1 MQSNVMMEKLIFN
14 FIMKS
19 AGPSELLKIK
29 SSVFEDSN
37 IKTIYSLISRFTND
51 FEKIPSKEQVKSL
64 VLEKNQEFPDNEK
77 IQLSLVDTLF
87 DVDLSQ
93 YETEWLESSVSG
105 TLKWK
110 KFYEKLI
117 NTISYIK
124 TIDKINPLNV
134 EDYIDNCKTLL
145 NTDDLSVFDNDDD
158 LGSSFFEIETHFK
171 NEENF
176 ITTNHQ
182 WVDQR
187 MGGYTTGTLHVYCGF
202 ANIGKSIFLC
212 NDAANYI
219 KQGYDTLYISAEMA
233 ETSVNQRIG
242 ANILDISIDTYK
254 DKTKESFIRKKMNDY
269 LSTRLIQP
277 GNLYVK
283 QFPTSMATVSDIER
297 YYLRMLER
305 GLAPKVIV
313 IDYIN
318 ILASGNKSLDDNMYL
333 KIKNIAEKLR
343 AFAIK
348 YDLVI
353 ITATQLNRSADE
365 VSDIK
370 LSNIAESQGLV
381 HTADTMY
388 GIIQTEEMKLNNSYW
403 IKILRIR
410 EGAGKNHRCLYEIDY
425 SRMRLTETPEVLEF
439 SNEF

>member
-1 MQSNVMMEKLIFN
+1 MQSNIKMEKLIFN
-14 FIMKS
+14 YLLKTAS
-19 AGPSELLKIK
+19 PSELLKVK
-29 SSVFEDSN
+29 NTAFEEKN
-37 IKTIYSLISRFTND
+37 IKQIYNLVYRFTEK
-51 FEKIPSKEQVKSL
+51 FKKIPSQEQIKTL
-64 VLEKNQEFPDNEK
+64 VVEENQYKDNK
-77 IQLSLVDTLF
+77 IQLSLVDTVF
-87 DVDLSQ
+87 DVDLNE
-93 YETEWLESSVSG
+93 YEHDWLENSVTG

-124 TIDKINPLNV
+124 GIDKLDPLNA

-145 NTDDLSVFDNDDD
+145 NTDDLTIFDNDDNI
-158 LGSSFFEIETHFK
+158 GSSFFDVETHFK

-176 ITTNHQ
+176 ITTNHR
-182 WVDQR
+182 WVDVR

-212 NDAANYI
+212 NDAANYL

-254 DKTKESFIRKKMNDY
+254 DKERESFIRKKMGDY
-269 LSTRLIQP
+269 LNTRLTPP

-283 QFPTSMATVSDIER
+283 QFPTSVACVSDIER
-297 YYLRMLER
+297 YYLKMMER
-305 GLAPKVIV
+305 GLKPKVII

-348 YDLVI
+348 YNLVI
-353 ITATQLNRSADE
+353 ITATQLNRSGDE

-388 GIIQTEEMKLNNSYW
+388 GIIQTEEMKMNNTYW
-403 IKILRIR
+403 VKILRIR
-410 EGAGKNHRCLYEIDY
+410 EGAGKNHRCLYEINY
-425 SRMRLTETPEVLEF
+425 SRMRLTETSEVLEF